1 MLKKNNRLTKKK
13 DFERLFQLGVVKYYG
28 DILGVRI
35 ITNQLKYNRVG
46 IIVSKKM
53 CRLAVNRNRLRRQI
67 STIIRQDLGKLQ
79 TGFDIVVLIVAKKAD
94 NNFELI
100 QNELAEA
107 WKRFKIIV

>member
-13 DFERLFQLGVVKYYG
+13 DFERLFQLGSVKYYG

-35 ITNQLKYNRVG
+35 IANQLNYNRFG

-53 CRLAVNRNRLRRQI
+53 CRLAVNRNRWRRQI
-67 STIIRQDLGKLQ
+67 STLIRQDLNKLQ
-79 TGFDIVVLIVAKKAD
+79 TGFDVVVLVIAKKAD
-94 NNFELI
+94 NNFGLI
-100 QNELAEA
+100 QNELIEA

>member
-13 DFERLFQLGVVKYYG
+13 DFERLFQLGSVKYYG

-35 ITNQLKYNRVG
+35 IANQLNYNRVG

-67 STIIRQDLGKLQ
+67 STLIHQSLALFFFIIFIFFLNFFNFWLQ
-79 TGFDIVVLIVAKKAD
+79 FIDRLLRTQCFL
-94 NNFELI
+94 
-100 QNELAEA
+100 
-107 WKRFKIIV
+107 R